1 MYLID
6 ETYFIK
12 ELSVPN
18 INEMDADNL
27 TILTQ
32 YVDEFARK
40 LLKDALGYDLF
51 KELDTNITNG
61 VLDAGA
67 PQKWLNFVNGCE
79 YTKDGKT
86 YKWNGL
92 IFTEG
97 LHKSSLLAKF
107 VFYHWLKDNVTTITG
122 TGEKSIKSVNAD
134 SVNTNQRLVTVWNDF
149 VSEYQ
154 GSNTRFPTVWY
165 KGATKVI
172 DWFGSGESL
181 GYVSLIQFLTDNET
195 NYPDATLITYSLQ
208 NQFGL

>member
-1 MYLID
+1 MYLIN

-51 KELDTNITNG
+51 KELDTNITSG
-61 VLDAGA
+61 VLNVGA
-67 PQKWLNFVNGCE
+67 PQKWLDLVNGCE

-97 LHKSSLLAKF
+97 FHKSSLLAKF

-122 TGEKSIKSVNAD
+122 TGEKSMKSVNAD
-134 SVNTNQRLVTVWNDF
+134 SVNSNQRLVTVWNDF

-154 GSNTRFPTVWY
+154 GSNTRFPTIWY

-195 NYPDATLITYSLQ
+195 NYPDANLATYSLQ

>member
-1 MYLID
+1 MYLIN

-51 KELDTNITNG
+51 KELDTNITSG
-61 VLDAGA
+61 VLNVGA
-67 PQKWLNFVNGCE
+67 PQKWLDLVNGCE

-134 SVNTNQRLVTVWNDF
+134 SVNSNQRLVTVWNDF

-154 GSNTRFPTVWY
+154 GSNTRFPTIWY

-181 GYVSLIQFLTDNET
+181 GFVSLIQFLTDNET
-195 NYPDATLITYSLQ
+195 NYPGATLITYSLQ

>member
-51 KELDTNITNG
+51 KELDTNITSG
-61 VLDAGA
+61 VLNVGA
-67 PQKWLNFVNGCE
+67 PQKWLDLVNGCE

-134 SVNTNQRLVTVWNDF
+134 SVNSNQRLVTVWNDF

-172 DWFGSGESL
+172 DWFGSGESF

-195 NYPDATLITYSLQ
+195 NYSDATLITYSLQ

>member
-1 MYLID
+1 MYLIN

-51 KELDTNITNG
+51 KELDTNITSG
-61 VLDAGA
+61 VLDVGA
-67 PQKWLNFVNGCE
+67 HQKWLDLVNGCE

-134 SVNTNQRLVTVWNDF
+134 SVNSNQRLVTVWNDF

-172 DWFGSGESL
+172 DWFGSGESF
-181 GYVSLIQFLTDNET
+181 GYVSFIQFLTDNET
-195 NYPDATLITYSLQ
+195 NYPGATLITYSLQ

>member
-18 INEMDADNL
+18 INEMDSDNL
-27 TILTQ
+27 TILKQ
-32 YVDEFARK
+32 YTDQYSRQ
-40 LLKDALGYDLF
+40 LLQNALGYVLFNDL
-51 KELDTNITNG
+51 DSYIDNG
-61 VLDAGA
+61 VLDVLA
-67 PQKWLNFVNGCE
+67 PQKWLDLVNGVE
-79 YTKDGKT
+79 YTKDGKQ
-86 YKWNGL
+86 YKWRGL
-92 IFTEG
+92 KYTEG
-97 LHKSSLLAKF
+97 LHKSSILAKYC
-107 VFYHWLKDNVTTITG
+107 FYHWLKDNVTTITG

-134 SVNTNQRLVTVWNDF
+134 SVNSNQRLVNVWNDF

-181 GYVSLIQFLTDNET
+181 GFVSLIQFLTDNET
-195 NYPDATLITYSLQ
+195 NYPYATLITYSLQ

>member
-32 YVDEFARK
+32 YMDDFARK

-51 KELDTNITNG
+51 KELNTNITSG
-61 VLDAGA
+61 VLDVGA
-67 PQKWLNFVNGCE
+67 PQKWIDLVNGCE
-79 YTKDGKT
+79 YTKDGKI

-107 VFYHWLKDNVTTITG
+107 VFYHWLKYNVTTITG

-134 SVNTNQRLVTVWNDF
+134 SVNSNQRLVTVWNDF

-172 DWFGSGESL
+172 DWFGGGESF